1 MNKYK
6 KKVEKV
12 NIWRNKKKH
21 DEMADEEKQERL
33 QKKEEKKKWMNGQKM
48 GKKEDNH
55 VNGGNT
61 R

>member
-1 MNKYK
+1 
-6 KKVEKV
+6 
-12 NIWRNKKKH
+12 
-21 DEMADEEKQERL
+21 MADEEKQERL